1 MKVDYPVETTAEK
14 LGWQRERGDKTK
26 FRRGDLSVYISGQ
39 MFNAFK
45 PGSEHMR
52 GAGPVSFIMKSENV
66 DFKRALKIIEGM
78 TGACYDRQYS
88 PMPTPIR
95 PATIKK
101 AEQKNLFIPPYR
113 PQFRQDAEK
122 YLVEERKLSPETV
135 AELFRSGLAYPSEEK
150 VFLEKKTFETRKAIT
165 FVYTDKNDH
174 DAAYQSIHLTGERG
188 FKKFSYGS
196 RKKDAAFIVKGDPSS
211 AILFEATIDL
221 LSFIDLGLRK
231 NNETLIA
238 FGGNPLHREE
248 NGELSPRHPV
258 LEGFSNL
265 KLAFDN
271 DNEGMVFDLY
281 FLKSFGSCLILK
293 SYAKDF
299 NEDLKNLRTKTQHIQ
314 EDTQNGQK
322 I

>member
-1 MKVDYPVETTAEK
+1 MQVDYPVETAAEK

-26 FRRGDLSVYISGQ
+26 FRKGNLSVFISKQ

-45 PGSEHMR
+45 PGSEHMN

-66 DFKRALKIIEGM
+66 DFKRALKILEGM
-78 TGACYDRQYS
+78 TGACYDQRYT
-88 PMPTPIR
+88 PMPKPTN

-101 AEQKNLFIPPYR
+101 VEQRKLFRPPYR
-113 PQFRQDAEK
+113 PQFREDAEK
-122 YLVEERKLSPETV
+122 YLVEERKLSPGTV
-135 AELFRSGLAYPSEEK
+135 AELFRSGLAYPSEER
-150 VFLEKKTFETRKAIT
+150 VFLEEKTFETRKAIT
-165 FVYTDKNDH
+165 FVYADKNDQ
-174 DAAYQSIHLTGERG
+174 DAAFQNIHLTGERG

-211 AILFEATIDL
+211 AVLFEAVIDL
-221 LSFIDLGLRK
+221 LSFVDLGLRK

-248 NGELSPRHPV
+248 NGDLSPKHPV

-271 DNEGMVFDLY
+271 DQEGAKFDFH
-281 FLKSFGSCLILK
+281 FLETYGSCLILK
-293 SYAKDF
+293 PYGKDF
-299 NEDLKNLRTKTQHIQ
+299 NEDLKLFRAKTPNIQ
-314 EDTQNGQK
+314 EDQDGQK